1 MHRSYNK
8 IHVIADSSPNAQAAK
23 RSIIKKY
30 KNYSINDSD
39 VFIILGG
46 DGFMLASFKKYT
58 KKHSLQKNIN
68 QEDLIKTLDTLT
80 EQLKPSFLKS
90 VTSIFSSKK
99 PKGFYLYGDVGAG
112 KTMIVNFFLEYLNH
126 NTKCYCNHR

>member
-1 MHRSYNK
+1 MYHLN
-8 IHVIADSSPNAQAAK
+8 ITEA
-23 RSIIKKY
+23 
-30 KNYSINDSD
+30 
-39 VFIILGG
+39 
-46 DGFMLASFKKYT
+46 FKKYA

-90 VTSIFSSKK
+90 VTGIFSSKK

-126 NTKCYCNHR
+126 PRVLKTHFN

>member
-1 MHRSYNK
+1 MYHLN
-8 IHVIADSSPNAQAAK
+8 ITEA
-23 RSIIKKY
+23 
-30 KNYSINDSD
+30 
-39 VFIILGG
+39 
-46 DGFMLASFKKYT
+46 FKKYT

-90 VTSIFSSKK
+90 VTGIFSSKK

-112 KTMIVNFFLEYLNH
+112 KPWLLISF
-126 NTKCYCNHR
+126 